1 MSDRDFHH
9 ITPAEIAW
17 HLDLGKDDPD
27 FVDLFWLDAGLDNGW
42 QVGIGLY
49 RCRPHDG
56 GRPAI
61 TVNLLRP
68 GKDVVEV
75 HETYEAAAF
84 TPTEFGG
91 RWGDDNV
98 LAGTF
103 DTDGRPA
110 SVRLSVAIDGVRIEL
125 AGTVVCAGVKFTS
138 ASPGYTHYREETG
151 TAVGWWPVAPRTDV
165 TGRITVD
172 GEETVVT
179 GAAHLEKQLSSLP
192 LAGEEGAPSAQSV
205 WTWGHFTCGDYTGIW
220 TDSAA
225 SARLGY
231 RHFTPFVLYRGSE
244 PVLSTFA
251 SSSSVERFT
260 TEPSTGLPRPQ
271 VVTLKA
277 SDGQRDFFARL
288 LDGRVSDQF
297 ELNGVAGAYYCRQVG
312 RIEAEI
318 HHWGARTRID
328 GEAVHEWGTQAG
340 NFPFERSR
348 RGDHA

>member
-1 MSDRDFHH
+1 MRDRGFHH

-17 HLDLGKDDPD
+17 QLDLGANDPD
-27 FVDLFWLDAGLDNGW
+27 FVELFWLDAALDNGW
-42 QVGIGLY
+42 QVGIGFY
-49 RCRPHDG
+49 RSRPHDD

-61 TVNLLRP
+61 TVNVVRP
-68 GKDVVEV
+68 GKEYVEV
-75 HETYEAAAF
+75 HETYDAGAF

-91 RWGDDNV
+91 QWGDGNV
-98 LAGTF
+98 LVGEL
-103 DTDGRPA
+103 DSLGRPE
-110 SVRLSVAIDGVRIEL
+110 SVRLSVAIDGVQIEL
-125 AGTVVCAGVKFTS
+125 AGPVVCSGVKFTS
-138 ASPGYTHYREETG
+138 ATPGYTHHRAETG

-165 TGRITVD
+165 TGRLAVG
-172 GEETVVT
+172 GEEVEVT

-192 LAGEEGAPSAQSV
+192 LAGRPGAPSAQSV

-225 SARLGY
+225 SAQLGY

-251 SSSSVERFT
+251 FSSSVERFVT
-260 TEPSTGLPRPQ
+260 QPSTGLPLPQ

-288 LDGRVSDQF
+288 VDGQVSDQF
-297 ELNGVAGAYYCRQVG
+297 ELNGVAGAYYCRQAG

-318 HHWGARTRID
+318 HHWGALTRLE

-340 NFPFERSR
+340 NFPFVRL
-348 RGDHA
+348 